1 MVGMGG
7 ASISG
12 RGPRARGH
20 GEGRGSAEDRLPF
33 TLPLATPLRAMRTTL
48 RLDLPSVH
56 AVRAVYT
63 ALQGIEGIV
72 QADVSRTGAVIEHD
86 GGATPERLRQALQAA
101 GYDVAEII
109 EERRRLIVRDE

>member
-20 GEGRGSAEDRLPF
+20 GEVEGRPRIDYPSPS
-33 TLPLATPLRAMRTTL
+33 PWPTPLRAMRTTL

-101 GYDVAEII
+101 GYDVAEVI
-109 EERRRLIVRDE
+109 EERRRLVIRDE